1 MVRENRGGNAVT
13 DIRGHEGQGRIQP
26 DAAGKDPDPS
36 LSQLPRRIVFASQ
49 PVRSEDPDYLKFSA
63 RDRIG
68 IHCPLGGQAEAE
80 AVAAVLKRDHGVV
93 LTLLNGPEQAAAN
106 LAGLLIWIGSPADDA
121 DQSDHANGI
130 AEETLLAES
139 FRVIKDFLL
148 QPKPRAVLLLQRP
161 TTRLGTSHVLF
172 EGLQGLLLSAAGE
185 YRSVFFRAIRCA
197 PDYKE
202 PLDSLLRLALDQS
215 LTPLAL
221 TADGTGLSRTVGRQ
235 TQLLPQLSQVP
246 PLDENDVVVISGASG
261 ILQEWAKALAPLGCR
276 VVLLGRSAGN
286 DALVGQLEH
295 SGCLV
300 SYCHCDV
307 TCAAE
312 ARQVTEAI
320 ARRFGRISIL
330 IHGAGILRDQYL
342 PQLSE
347 ADFIAVVQVKLQG
360 LRNLF
365 QAATGHGL
373 RACFAVSSVAAILGN
388 PGQTAYTAAN
398 RAMSACLDLLQQAH
412 PQVRC
417 QSLLLGP
424 VSGGGMADTDE
435 IRQLM
440 RWSGYSYIQAG
451 EAAQLF
457 CRELAETRQ
466 RPETVLWV
474 KGMPEIPRALTLQQD
489 EPVSA
494 SQPIG
499 LPLLERIDLDLSVPA
514 MTVMRSFSASTDLWL
529 PQHRPLPGLKHP
541 LVSGIMIVEMFAEAA
556 QTLYPYLFLQGMK
569 NVKFIDPIECPAEIT
584 RLAQLDCRAGQGQ
597 TGLQHCELKL
607 STQEVSPSGR
617 PLQRWSCNASATALL
632 GVVPPAA
639 AISEAGIPFTDQRI
653 ERHAKRPV
661 LLRAYKR
668 FTALTGSYRVLH
680 GLSRL
685 SSDTVEAV
693 AVLPRKPD
701 FAYRRQN
708 GYLTSPYLLEAI
720 FQTAVFQRILQP
732 RRATV
737 AIALPYA
744 IGEVLYQR
752 TAEPLLGPVRIQA
765 RKIIDDAQAMV
776 WDAVAYDDRDRL
788 LLSVNALELRWICS

>member
-1 MVRENRGGNAVT
+1 
-13 DIRGHEGQGRIQP
+13 
-26 DAAGKDPDPS
+26 
-36 LSQLPRRIVFASQ
+36 
-49 PVRSEDPDYLKFSA
+49 
-63 RDRIG
+63 
-68 IHCPLGGQAEAE
+68 
-80 AVAAVLKRDHGVV
+80 
-93 LTLLNGPEQAAAN
+93 
-106 LAGLLIWIGSPADDA
+106 
-121 DQSDHANGI
+121 
-130 AEETLLAES
+130 
-139 FRVIKDFLL
+139 
-148 QPKPRAVLLLQRP
+148 
-161 TTRLGTSHVLF
+161 
-172 EGLQGLLLSAAGE
+172 
-185 YRSVFFRAIRCA
+185 
-197 PDYKE
+197 
-202 PLDSLLRLALDQS
+202 
-215 LTPLAL
+215 
-221 TADGTGLSRTVGRQ
+221 
-235 TQLLPQLSQVP
+235 
-246 PLDENDVVVISGASG
+246 
-261 ILQEWAKALAPLGCR
+261 
-276 VVLLGRSAGN
+276 
-286 DALVGQLEH
+286 
-295 SGCLV
+295 
-300 SYCHCDV
+300 
-307 TCAAE
+307 
-312 ARQVTEAI
+312 
-320 ARRFGRISIL
+320 
-330 IHGAGILRDQYL
+330 
-342 PQLSE
+342 
-347 ADFIAVVQVKLQG
+347 
-360 LRNLF
+360 
-365 QAATGHGL
+365 
-373 RACFAVSSVAAILGN
+373 
-388 PGQTAYTAAN
+388 
-398 RAMSACLDLLQQAH
+398 
-412 PQVRC
+412 
-417 QSLLLGP
+417 
-424 VSGGGMADTDE
+424 MADTDE

-494 SQPIG
+494 SQPTG

-653 ERHAKRPV
+653 ERQAKRPV